1 METKVEYCHRFAPPV
16 KPIAPKQLLL
26 RSGTNVVW
34 TNINTGEVV
43 YILSVGENC
52 FIAEDAI
59 IGKNVIL
66 MNLITITGNCIIG
79 GQNEK
84 TIIHNGFTIYANSDI
99 SGEITQNV
107 AANSVI
113 HDGMYIINGINL
125 VKKPRARNYG
135 RCKHIRFED
144 PHYRSDNFD

>member
-1 METKVEYCHRFAPPV
+1 MGTELEYCHKFVPPV
-16 KPIAPKQLLL
+16 KQISPKQLLL
-26 RSGTNVVW
+26 PSGKNVAW

-59 IGKNVIL
+59 IGKDVIL

-79 GQNEK
+79 GQNET
-84 TIIHNGFTIYANSDI
+84 TIIHNGVTIYANSDV
-99 SGEITQNV
+99 SGEITQSV

-113 HDGMYIINGINL
+113 INGIYVIDGKKL
-125 VKKPRARNYG
+125 VKKSPSRNYG
-135 RCKHIRFED
+135 HCKHKRIED